1 MENVNPNITNLRWD
15 RCKKKRDRKKR
26 EKTKDIYVS
35 DAVRKEQND
44 RKKNKVKKKMEKC
57 KFIYIKKTFL
67 EISTILLIIKN

>member
-44 RKKNKVKKKMEKC
+44 RKKKKVRCNPYWKIKDPNK
-57 KFIYIKKTFL
+57 
-67 EISTILLIIKN
+67 ILT